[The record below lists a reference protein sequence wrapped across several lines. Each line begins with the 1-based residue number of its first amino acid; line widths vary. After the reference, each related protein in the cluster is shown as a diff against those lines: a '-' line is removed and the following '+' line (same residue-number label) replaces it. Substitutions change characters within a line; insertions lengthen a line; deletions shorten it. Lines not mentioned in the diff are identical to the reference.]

1 MKKETDKMQPS
12 TLFEGMVS
20 IRPLLQDTAKRKII
34 KLWIDQTKYEKKSK
48 EIRFLEHQSE
58 QLGFSI
64 ETLNPEELQA
74 MALGTSHGG
83 IIASCTQRTLPA
95 LRLADIESNGF
106 YVYLEGIED
115 PYNFGYALR
124 SLFAAGVTGVVVS
137 ERNWMSA
144 AGVVCR
150 ASAGASERFDLY
162 EADPTAAAALVRRAG
177 YQIIGTGYQNAQ
189 SVYQTALRRPL
200 FLIIGGEKRGISRA
214 VCEKCDQLVR
224 IDYGRDCPFS
234 LSAASAASILAFEIL
249 RQNNF

>member
-124 SLFAAGVTGVVVS
+124 SLYAAGVTGVVVS

-162 EADPTAAAALVRRAG
+162 EADPTAAAALFRRAG
-177 YQIIGTGYQNAQ
+177 YQIYRHRISKCAKRLSNCAAKAPFPHHWRRKTGHFQGG
-189 SVYQTALRRPL
+189 VREMRPVS
-200 FLIIGGEKRGISRA
+200 E
-214 VCEKCDQLVR
+214 
-224 IDYGRDCPFS
+224 
-234 LSAASAASILAFEIL
+234 
-249 RQNNF
+249 N